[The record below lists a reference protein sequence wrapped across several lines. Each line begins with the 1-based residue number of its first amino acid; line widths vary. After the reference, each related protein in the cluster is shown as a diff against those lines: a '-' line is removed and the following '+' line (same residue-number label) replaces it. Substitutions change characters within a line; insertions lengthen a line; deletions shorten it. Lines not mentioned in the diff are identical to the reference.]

1 MSYRP
6 STGSNVSDSR
16 RKDVEGA
23 VDHLVEREPGDD
35 TAWVEVYA
43 EPLSGNGRGTAAQ
56 PYIGGAITR
65 TITSTPFC
73 TIT

>member
-1 MSYRP
+1 MSRA

-35 TAWVEVYA
+35 TAWVEVYVTYQF
-43 EPLSGNGRGTAAQ
+43 NGHQ
-56 PYIGGAITR
+56 
-65 TITSTPFC
+65 C
-73 TIT
+73 TN